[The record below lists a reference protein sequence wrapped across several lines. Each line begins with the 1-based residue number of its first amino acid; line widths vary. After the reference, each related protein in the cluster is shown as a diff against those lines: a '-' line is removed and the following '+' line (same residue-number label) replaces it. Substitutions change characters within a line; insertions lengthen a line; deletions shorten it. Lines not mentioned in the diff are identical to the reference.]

1 MTGFFLGWV
10 VRARWDLQP
19 HRHDNAEPAGG
30 VSADARAE
38 FIAEAEGAADFQ
50 SVGQEARV
58 ERDHW
63 WIAVG
68 FDWHLHG
75 GAVAVGVA
83 VGQRELTTGTPAQRL
98 SLTPGGGCGGC
109 VLARTPYPMENLR

>member
-1 MTGFFLGWV
+1 VSIGIP
-10 VRARWDLQP
+10 ARWDLQP

-30 VSADARAE
+30 VAANARAE
-38 FIAEAEGAADFQ
+38 FVAEAEGAADFQ

-83 VGQRELTTGTPAQRL
+83 MGQGELTTLVPIEPHRALVL
-98 SLTPGGGCGGC
+98 S
-109 VLARTPYPMENLR
+109 E